1 MAGYETTLRLGRGT
15 STLDAEGEVTERVPV
30 PAGLT
35 LEAVRAAAA
44 AFVGTLS
51 QQAPDVSAIKVA
63 GRALHERVRAGETVE
78 APFRDVVC
86 HALDVHALTPVPSDP
101 EGAVDITLSL
111 HTGKGYYVRS
121 LGRDLALALGTVG
134 HLVQLRRTQNGAFVT
149 AGALDGAVLAGV
161 HDDACKAATRAAVLP
176 LSRAVASLG
185 TLRVN
190 AAAVAE
196 LRFGRA
202 LPLEALAPVTCW
214 DEVPAGPVVAVLDQA
229 DQLVALVERRD
240 DRLHVVRGNHDAYR
254 GQTAY
259 TGDHWVEL
267 PGVAV
272 ALLDTARPGH
282 STGWITDEQLDWLDD
297 HPRWKRHFT
306 PKHASWLN
314 QIECMFSILDRRVIA
329 RGSFDSKEEL
339 RDRLYDYMIWH
350 NQTAQPFNWSY
361 RPKSWGTLNP
371 GKTSGARN

>member
-1 MAGYETTLRLGRGT
+1 MAKPRPPKVAPVDGLLVVDKPVGPTSHDVVQWARRVLGTSQVGHTGTLDPMASGVLVLGVGQGTKLMAHLGAEDKRYETTLRLGRGT

-240 DRLHVVRGNHDAYR
+240 DRLHVVRGF
-254 GQTAY
+254 
-259 TGDHWVEL
+259 
-267 PGVAV
+267 P
-272 ALLDTARPGH
+272 ARP
-282 STGWITDEQLDWLDD
+282 S
-297 HPRWKRHFT
+297 
-306 PKHASWLN
+306 
-314 QIECMFSILDRRVIA
+314 
-329 RGSFDSKEEL
+329 EE
-339 RDRLYDYMIWH
+339 
-350 NQTAQPFNWSY
+350 AEWSAL
-361 RPKSWGTLNP
+361 T
-371 GKTSGARN
+371 T